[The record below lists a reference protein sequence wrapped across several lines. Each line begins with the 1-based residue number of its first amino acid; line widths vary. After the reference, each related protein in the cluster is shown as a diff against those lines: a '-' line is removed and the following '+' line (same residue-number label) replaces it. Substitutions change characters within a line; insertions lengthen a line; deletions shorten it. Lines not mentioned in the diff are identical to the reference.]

1 LKNGT
6 LGCPSIDALREAIEA
21 QDRQSY
27 TALLAEDML
36 FFSPIEAEPSVGR
49 EAASMVLSTVFEEVF
64 EDFRYVDQLDGE
76 DLHLLVFQTRVGDIP
91 LEGVDLLKLDGEG
104 LVHEFTVMIRP
115 LEAIQAIGQE
125 MARRMDDLEH
135 P

>member
-1 LKNGT
+1 MKNV
-6 LGCPSIDALREAIEA
+6 DALREAIEA
-21 QDRQSY
+21 QDRQRYS
-27 TALLAEDML
+27 ALLAEDVR
-36 FFSPIEAEPSVGR
+36 FFSPIEAEASVRR

-64 EDFRYVDQLDGE
+64 EDFRYVEQLDGE
-76 DLHLLVFQTRVGDIP
+76 DLHLLVFEARVRDVP

-104 LVHEFTVMIRP
+104 LVREFTVMIRP

-125 MARRMDDLEH
+125 MSHRMDDLEH

>member
-1 LKNGT
+1 MKNV
-6 LGCPSIDALREAIEA
+6 DALREAIEA
-21 QDRQSY
+21 QDRQRY
-27 TALLAEDML
+27 TALLAEDVR

-64 EDFRYVDQLDGE
+64 EDFRYVEQLDGE
-76 DLHLLVFQTRVGDIP
+76 DLHLLVFQARVRDVP
-91 LEGVDLLKLDGEG
+91 LEGVDLLKFGSEG
-104 LVHEFTVMIRP
+104 LVREFTVMIRP

-125 MARRMDDLEH
+125 MSRRMGDLEH

>member
-1 LKNGT
+1 MKNV
-6 LGCPSIDALREAIEA
+6 DALREAIEA
-21 QDRQSY
+21 QDRQRY
-27 TALLAEDML
+27 TALLAEDVR
-36 FFSPIEAEPSVGR
+36 FFSPIEAEASVGR

-64 EDFRYVDQLDGE
+64 EDFRYVEQLDGE
-76 DLHLLVFQTRVGDIP
+76 DLHLLVFQARVRDVP

-104 LVHEFTVMIRP
+104 LVREFTVMIRP

-125 MARRMDDLEH
+125 MSRRMGGLEH

>member
-1 LKNGT
+1 MKNV
-6 LGCPSIDALREAIEA
+6 DALREAIEA
-21 QDRQSY
+21 QDRQRY
-27 TALLAEDML
+27 TALLAEDVR

-64 EDFRYVDQLDGE
+64 EDFRYVEQLDGE
-76 DLHLLVFQTRVGDIP
+76 DLHLLVFQERVRDVP
-91 LEGVDLLKLDGEG
+91 LEGVDLLKFDSEG
-104 LVHEFTVMIRP
+104 LVREFTVMIRP

-125 MARRMDDLEH
+125 MSRRMGDLEH

>member
-1 LKNGT
+1 MNV
-6 LGCPSIDALREAIEA
+6 DALREAIEA
-21 QDRQSY
+21 QDRQRY
-27 TALLAEDML
+27 TALLAEDVR

-64 EDFRYVDQLDGE
+64 EDFHYVNQLDGE
-76 DLHLLVFQTRVGDIP
+76 NFHLLVFHARVGNIP
-91 LEGVDLLKLDGEG
+91 LVGVDLLKLNREG
-104 LVHEFTVMIRP
+104 QVRDFTVMIRP

-125 MARRMDDLEH
+125 MARRMGDLER